1 MNLIVMKFGGTSV
14 GNIDNINNV
23 ANIVEKESKSNKIIV
38 VLSAMAGVTN
48 QLQDYLE
55 SIDSEPS
62 PENDLV
68 LTSGEQVSVG
78 LLSAILKKKGIRSI
92 PLLGWQIPIITDE
105 YHEKAKILNIDKKN
119 IDSYFKKVDVIVLAG
134 FQGINTRGFITS
146 LGRGGSDTTAVAIA
160 VATKAKR
167 CDIYTDVEG
176 VYSTDPKIEP
186 KAKKISKVSYEEML
200 EMSSMGAK
208 VLHRRSVELA
218 MKNNLTL
225 QVLSSL
231 SNNEGTYVVDENNL
245 IEKEIVSG
253 VSYSK
258 NEAKITISGIRDKPG
273 ISAKIFGIMA
283 GNNINVD
290 MIVQNISQD
299 GIFANITFTV
309 PAKDMDFSKNLLEES
324 SNFLNFKS
332 ISTDDNVA
340 KVSVVGMGM
349 MSQSGVAEK
358 MFKTLAEN
366 SINILAISTSEIKI
380 SVLINKKYTELAVK
394 SLHEVYNI

>member
-176 VYSTDPKIEP
+176 IYSTDPNIEP

-231 SNNEGTYVVDENNL
+231 SNKEGTYVVDENNL

-299 GIFANITFTV
+299 GIKANLTFTV
-309 PAKDMDFSKNLLEES
+309 KINDMYLAKRLLEQ
-324 SNFLNFKS
+324 NKS
-332 ISTDDNVA
+332 
-340 KVSVVGMGM
+340 K
-349 MSQSGVAEK
+349 
-358 MFKTLAEN
+358 
-366 SINILAISTSEIKI
+366 INYIVSEIHFFEEGFQLNPYQI
-380 SVLINKKYTELAVK
+380 FEL
-394 SLHEVYNI
+394 